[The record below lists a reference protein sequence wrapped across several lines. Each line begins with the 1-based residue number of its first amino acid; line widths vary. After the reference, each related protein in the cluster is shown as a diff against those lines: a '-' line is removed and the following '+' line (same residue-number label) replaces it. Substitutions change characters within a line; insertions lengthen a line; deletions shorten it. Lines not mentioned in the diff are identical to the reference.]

1 MAKLPTQARQRA
13 TLKRLETFSRFMDS
27 SIMGSDFPFCEYGG
41 YTSGFPWA

>member
-1 MAKLPTQARQRA
+1 
-13 TLKRLETFSRFMDS
+13 MDS